1 MKQKVHS
8 VSYLAKAEFEL
19 KNGVYDLVALPA
31 GAEVVKVSLELAGNL
46 ADVNINV
53 GFKDEPTKNYF
64 LTSDDVA
71 LVKNEATKKHSSNPE
86 KVVLD
91 EATKTFHFLTSDDV
105 ALTITSA
112 KDYTATSNKV
122 VVAEV
127 QVGNHDGGS
136 DTKGVLR
143 VLYFLPSVIE
153 VEY

>member
-19 KNGVYDLVALPA
+19 KNGVYDLVALPT
-31 GAEVVKVSLELAGNL
+31 GAEVVKVSLEVVGNPTAGS
-46 ADVNINV
+46 ISV
-53 GFKDEPTKNYF
+53 GFKDDGTKEYF
-64 LTSDDVA
+64 LTLD
-71 LVKNEATKKHSSNPE
+71 NIATNAVGNKY
-86 KVVLD
+86 
-91 EATKTFHFLTSDDV
+91 A
-105 ALTITSA
+105 TSA
-112 KDYTATSNKV
+112 KDYTATVNKV

-127 QVGNHDGGS
+127 KNASGN

>member
-19 KNGVYDLVALPA
+19 KDGVYNLVALPT
-31 GAEVVKVSLELAGNL
+31 GAEVVKVSLEVVGRLIAGT
-46 ADVNINV
+46 VSV
-53 GFKDEPTKNYF
+53 GFKDESQKNYF
-64 LTSDDVA
+64 LVLD
-71 LVKNEATKKHSSNPE
+71 SSNQ
-86 KVVLD
+86 K
-91 EATKTFHFLTSDDV
+91 A
-105 ALTITSA
+105 TSA

-127 QVGNHDGGS
+127 KNANAN

>member
-8 VSYLAKAEFEL
+8 VSYLAKAEFEFT
-19 KNGVYDLVALPA
+19 NGVYDLVALPC
-31 GAEVVKVSLELAGNL
+31 GAEVVKVSLEVVGNPTAGS
-46 ADVNINV
+46 VSV
-53 GFKDEPTKNYF
+53 GFKDEDNKNYF
-64 LTSDDVA
+64 LTSDA
-71 LVKNEATKKHSSNPE
+71 GNKNA
-86 KVVLD
+86 
-91 EATKTFHFLTSDDV
+91 
-105 ALTITSA
+105 TSA

-127 QVGNHDGGS
+127 KNANAE

>member
-8 VSYLAKAEFEL
+8 VSYLAKAEFEF
-19 KNGVYDLVALPA
+19 KNGVYDLVALPS
-31 GAEVVKVSLELAGNL
+31 GAEVVKVSLEVVGNPTAGS
-46 ADVNINV
+46 VSV
-53 GFKDEPTKNYF
+53 GFKDETTKNYF
-64 LTSDDVA
+64 LTLD
-71 LVKNEATKKHSSNPE
+71 NIATNSADKKH
-86 KVVLD
+86 
-91 EATKTFHFLTSDDV
+91 A
-105 ALTITSA
+105 TSA

-127 QVGNHDGGS
+127 KSANGN

>member
-8 VSYLAKAEFEL
+8 VSYLAKSEFEF
-19 KNGVYDLVALPA
+19 KNGVYDLVALPT
-31 GAEVVKVSLELAGNL
+31 GAEVVKVSLEVVGNPTAGS
-46 ADVNINV
+46 VSV
-53 GFKDEPTKNYF
+53 GFKDENAKNYF
-64 LTSDDVA
+64 LTLDNIAANSTD
-71 LVKNEATKKHSSNPE
+71 KKH
-86 KVVLD
+86 
-91 EATKTFHFLTSDDV
+91 A
-105 ALTITSA
+105 TSA

-127 QVGNHDGGS
+127 KSANGT

>member
-8 VSYLAKAEFEL
+8 VSYLAKAEFEF

-31 GAEVVKVSLELAGNL
+31 GAEVVKVSLEIVGNPTAGM
-46 ADVNINV
+46 VSV
-53 GFKDEPTKNYF
+53 GFKDETTKNYF
-64 LTSDDVA
+64 FTLE
-71 LVKNEATKKHSSNPE
+71 NI
-86 KVVLD
+86 
-91 EATKTFHFLTSDDV
+91 KTDKTN
-105 ALTITSA
+105 ATSA

-127 QVGNHDGGS
+127 KNAPNNTDGI
-136 DTKGVLR
+136 KGVLR

>member
-8 VSYLAKAEFEL
+8 VSYLAKAEFEF
-19 KNGVYDLVALPA
+19 KNGVYDLVALPC
-31 GAEVVKVSLELAGNL
+31 GAEVVKVSLEVVGNPTTGS
-46 ADVNINV
+46 INV
-53 GFKDEPTKNYF
+53 GFKDETTKEYF
-64 LTSDDVA
+64 LKLENANAS
-71 LVKNEATKKHSSNPE
+71 KNA
-86 KVVLD
+86 
-91 EATKTFHFLTSDDV
+91 
-105 ALTITSA
+105 TSA

-127 QVGNHDGGS
+127 KTASGT

>member
-8 VSYLAKAEFEL
+8 VSYLTKAEFEF
-19 KNGVYDLVALPA
+19 KNGVYDLVALPT
-31 GAEVVKVSLELAGNL
+31 GAEVVKVSLEVVGNPTAGS
-46 ADVNINV
+46 ISV

-64 LTSDDVA
+64 LTLENITANTAD
-71 LVKNEATKKHSSNPE
+71 KKH
-86 KVVLD
+86 
-91 EATKTFHFLTSDDV
+91 A
-105 ALTITSA
+105 TSA
-112 KDYTATSNKV
+112 KDYTATDNKV

-127 QVGNHDGGS
+127 KTASGN